1 LSFDGTV
8 DRYPEPSLEWA
19 TSHLSACNDLPLPG
33 ITTILVGARDLKRIL
48 AVTNNAGACRNGLN
62 GGARPEQNARERSMS
77 LLRRLL
83 SRSFRWL
90 ITAIWFLC
98 RILIIAWAALA
109 IYYSNLPSAELRLGL
124 AVIFAAFMIWAIWLS
139 RLRSMPVIAI
149 VLLFV
154 VAAWWIAIP
163 PSHHRN
169 WRPEVAVMPRAVIDG
184 DRVRITGV
192 RNFDYRT
199 RNDFT
204 VRYEEREVSL
214 SHLTAIDFYVSYFTQ
229 GPVGHT
235 FVSFIFDNAP
245 PLSISIETRP
255 EVGEGFAP
263 IASLF
268 KQFELIYVVG
278 DERDLVGVR
287 TNHRRE
293 AVYLYRLN
301 TSADDARRL
310 LLVYLERIN
319 ELADRPEFYHL
330 LTNSCTIN
338 IVRYANAAGRAG
350 RLDIRHILNGLVDGY
365 LYRSGRMDTSLPF
378 EDLRRRSQIN
388 DAAQAADGAPDFSQR
403 IRQSLPT
410 MTRP

>member
-1 LSFDGTV
+1 MS
-8 DRYPEPSLEWA
+8 
-19 TSHLSACNDLPLPG
+19 SHRG
-33 ITTILVGARDLKRIL
+33 
-48 AVTNNAGACRNGLN
+48 
-62 GGARPEQNARERSMS
+62 
-77 LLRRLL
+77 LL
-83 SRSFRWL
+83 SRILGRL
-90 ITAIWFLC
+90 IAGIWFLC
-98 RILIIAWAALA
+98 QVLLIAWATLA
-109 IYYSNLPSAELRLGL
+109 IYYSNLPWTALRLSL
-124 AVIFAAFMIWAIWLS
+124 AIAFAAFAIWALWFS
-139 RLRSMPVIAI
+139 RQRRMPGVVGA
-149 VLLFV
+149 LFLGV
-154 VAAWWIAIP
+154 VAWWISIP
-163 PSHHRN
+163 PSHDRE

-192 RNFDYRT
+192 RNFDYRS

-204 VRYEEREVSL
+204 VRWEEREVSL
-214 SHLTAIDFYVSYFTQ
+214 SHLTALDFYVSYFTE

-263 IASLF
+263 VASLF
-268 KQFELIYVVG
+268 KQFELIYLVG

-293 AVYLYRLN
+293 PVYLYRLN

-310 LLVYLERIN
+310 LLVYLKRIN

-350 RLDIRHILNGLVDGY
+350 RFDIRHLLNGLIDSY
-365 LYRSGRMDTSLPF
+365 LYHSGRVDTTLPF
-378 EDLRRRSQIN
+378 DELRRRSLIN
-388 DAAQAADGAPDFSQR
+388 EAARAADGASDFPER
-403 IRQSLPT
+403 IRASLPT
-410 MTRP
+410 VSH